1 MANGLSPYYLL
12 QSSFTAGEISPEVAN
27 RVDLDKYNSAVL
39 KARNCHIRPYGPI
52 YKRPGM
58 RFVAR
63 TKYSDKKSIIVPFN
77 GATSNE
83 DYLLEIGH
91 EYIRVHKD
99 GQYLGVEVATPF
111 TENDLEKLRFTQS
124 ADTLFIASGD
134 YPVKIL
140 VRYSDLS
147 WTFGD
152 FEITNMYFDE
162 SEALERYYGDTY
174 NTPGTYIFKAPA
186 SGEYSIEMSGAGG
199 SAIIRASKVFN
210 QYHYSFGAGGG
221 SAEVLQ
227 KIVTLTKDTEYTITV
242 GGHNSN
248 FTYED
253 EKANVEAPS
262 GNPSIAFG
270 FTARGGGG
278 GRHYYSVDNEGNIEQ
293 GYTTGT
299 SYGNGSTGATSTG
312 TSSASDSSKVATTA
326 KDGYIKIQYNG
337 NTKITPSG
345 VIGEITVTSNK
356 EIFNGKSG
364 AQIKTKHQKAS
375 QTVSVSAT
383 SSTGIS
389 ERLKVGEQWKIITHG
404 TWSGSIAIEKSYDGI
419 SWQEYRKYTSKE
431 DYNVSESGALTE
443 EMYLRINPGV
453 TGGTCNVD
461 LTAMPYVYEGILK
474 ITEVISGFEAKAHVL
489 EELGA
494 AEETDNFLWG
504 AWSSDFGYPKT
515 IAFFQDRLVFG
526 GSKVQPY
533 MLWLSRT
540 GDYGNFSV
548 EKASGTVTDDSA
560 VAVGLISR
568 KQFQI
573 KHLVASTDLI
583 ILTAGNEWII
593 SGGEVVTPSN
603 INAKMQT
610 TRGCSDVEPIGV
622 GGRLVF
628 VQGRGSTVRDM
639 GYSFETDSYGGNDL
653 TIFAKHI
660 VHGIQI
666 IDAAYKQE
674 PDSTLYMVRSDGTI
688 ACLAYIY
695 DQKVYAWSTIETE
708 GEIEAVSVIQEGD
721 EDSVYVVVKRIVNGA
736 VVRNIECFNNNDNTC
751 TDPDCYIMLD
761 CATKIT
767 STEDNPSS
775 TFNVPSLAG
784 LTINVLADDRWF
796 ENIIVDSN
804 GNFELPTKAV
814 NVIAGLPYTMEI
826 ELPNVEIKTG
836 DGTMQGRKKQISGC
850 TLRLSN
856 TLGGEIGNDREL
868 LDMIPY
874 DENSTTYKLSL
885 YSGDKEITL
894 PVGGFNKEGRV
905 VIRSNEPFPFNL
917 LMAVREVS
925 FGG

>member
-39 KARNCHIRPYGPI
+39 RAKNCNIKPYGPI
-52 YKRPGM
+52 YKRPGL
-58 RFVAR
+58 RYIAR
-63 TKYSDKKSIIVPFN
+63 TKYSDKKAILVPFN
-77 GATSNE
+77 GATANE

-91 EYIRVHKD
+91 EYIRVHKN
-99 GQYLGVEVATPF
+99 GAYLGVEVATPYI
-111 TENDLEKLRFTQS
+111 ENTLTNLRFTQS

-134 YPVKIL
+134 YPVKKL

-147 WTFGD
+147 WGFSD
-152 FEITNMYFDE
+152 FTISDQYYDISIIE
-162 SEALERYYGDTY
+162 SNED
-174 NTPGTYIFKAPA
+174 NT
-186 SGEYSIEMSGAGG
+186 
-199 SAIIRASKVFN
+199 
-210 QYHYSFGAGGG
+210 
-221 SAEVLQ
+221 
-227 KIVTLTKDTEYTITV
+227 
-242 GGHNSN
+242 
-248 FTYED
+248 
-253 EKANVEAPS
+253 
-262 GNPSIAFG
+262 
-270 FTARGGGG
+270 
-278 GRHYYSVDNEGNIEQ
+278 
-293 GYTTGT
+293 
-299 SYGNGSTGATSTG
+299 
-312 TSSASDSSKVATTA
+312 
-326 KDGYIKIQYNG
+326 
-337 NTKITPSG
+337 ITPSG
-345 VIGEITVTSNK
+345 TSGSITLTSRDDLFTADMVGTSILLKQEVPTQEVSTSN
-356 EIFNGKSG
+356 G
-364 AQIKTKHQKAS
+364 T
-375 QTVSVSAT
+375 TDSVYA
-383 SSTGIS
+383 G
-389 ERLKVGEQWKIITHG
+389 EGWKVITHG
-404 TWSGSIAIEKSYDGI
+404 TWTGTVTVQRSTDNSTWET
-419 SWQEYRKYTSKE
+419 YRQYTGKN
-431 DYNVSESGALTE
+431 DFNPSESGSVSE
-443 EMYLRINPGV
+443 GCYLRVVCSISS
-453 TGGTCNVD
+453 GTCEAS
-461 LTAMPYVYEGILK
+461 LSRLPYSQEGTAK
-474 ITEVISGFEAKAHVL
+474 ITGYTNAKSVTASVTKSF
-489 EELGA
+489 G
-494 AEETDNFLWG
+494 TTSPSKVYSFG
-504 AWSSDFGYPKT
+504 VWSPKFGYPKT
-515 IAFFQDRLVFG
+515 IAFFQDRLCFG
-526 GSKVQPY
+526 GSKAQPY
-533 MLWLSRT
+533 MLWMSRS

-548 EKASGTVTDDSA
+548 EKVSGTVTDDSA
-560 VAVGLISR
+560 VAAGLLSR

-573 KHLVASTDLI
+573 KHLLASTDLV

-593 SGGEVVTPSN
+593 SGSEVVTPSN

-610 TRGCSDVEPIGV
+610 TRGCSDVEPVTV
-622 GGRLVF
+622 GGRIVF

-639 GYSFETDSYGGNDL
+639 GYSFETDSYGGNEL
-653 TIFAKHI
+653 TLLAKHI
-660 VHGIQI
+660 IQGIQI
-666 IDAAYKQE
+666 TDFAYKQE

-721 EDSVYVVVKRIVNGA
+721 EDSVYVIVKRIVNGA

-767 STEDNPSS
+767 SAEDNPSS
-775 TFNVPSLAG
+775 AFNVPSLAG

-856 TLGGEIGNDREL
+856 TLGGEIGNDRDL

>member
-39 KARNCHIRPYGPI
+39 RAKNCNIKPYGPI
-52 YKRPGM
+52 YKRPGL
-58 RFVAR
+58 RYIAR
-63 TKYSDKKSIIVPFN
+63 TKYSDKKAILVPFN
-77 GATSNE
+77 GATANE

-91 EYIRVHKD
+91 EYIRVHKN
-99 GQYLGVEVATPF
+99 GAYLGVEVATPYI
-111 TENDLEKLRFTQS
+111 ENTLTNLRFTQS

-134 YPVKIL
+134 YPVKKL

-147 WTFGD
+147 WGFSD
-152 FEITNMYFDE
+152 FTISDQYYDISIIESDE
-162 SEALERYYGDTY
+162 D
-174 NTPGTYIFKAPA
+174 NT
-186 SGEYSIEMSGAGG
+186 
-199 SAIIRASKVFN
+199 
-210 QYHYSFGAGGG
+210 
-221 SAEVLQ
+221 
-227 KIVTLTKDTEYTITV
+227 
-242 GGHNSN
+242 
-248 FTYED
+248 
-253 EKANVEAPS
+253 
-262 GNPSIAFG
+262 
-270 FTARGGGG
+270 
-278 GRHYYSVDNEGNIEQ
+278 
-293 GYTTGT
+293 
-299 SYGNGSTGATSTG
+299 
-312 TSSASDSSKVATTA
+312 
-326 KDGYIKIQYNG
+326 
-337 NTKITPSG
+337 ITPSG
-345 VIGEITVTSNK
+345 TSGSVTLTSQDNLFTADMVGTNILLKQEVPTQEVSTSNGTTDSIYAG
-356 EIFNGKSG
+356 EGW
-364 AQIKTKHQKAS
+364 
-375 QTVSVSAT
+375 
-383 SSTGIS
+383 
-389 ERLKVGEQWKIITHG
+389 KVITHG
-404 TWSGSIAIEKSYDGI
+404 TWTGTVTVQRSYNN
-419 SWQEYRKYTSKE
+419 STWETYRKYTGKN
-431 DYNVSESGALTE
+431 DFNPSESGSVSE
-443 EMYLRINPGV
+443 GCYLRVVCSISS
-453 TGGTCNVD
+453 GTCEAS
-461 LTAMPYVYEGILK
+461 LSRLPYSQEGTAK
-474 ITEVISGFEAKAHVL
+474 ITGYTNAKSVTASVIKAFGTTSPTKVYSF
-489 EELGA
+489 GV
-494 AEETDNFLWG
+494 
-504 AWSSDFGYPKT
+504 WSPKFGYPKT
-515 IAFFQDRLVFG
+515 IAFFQDRLCFG
-526 GSKVQPY
+526 GSKAQPY
-533 MLWLSRT
+533 MLWMSRS

-560 VAVGLISR
+560 VAAPLLSR
-568 KQFQI
+568 KQFKI
-573 KHLVASTDLI
+573 KHLLASTDLV

-593 SGGEVVTPSN
+593 SGSEVVTPSN

-610 TRGCSDVEPIGV
+610 TRGCSDVEPIAV
-622 GGRLVF
+622 GGRIVF
-628 VQGRGSTVRDM
+628 IQGRGSTVRDM
-639 GYSFETDSYGGNDL
+639 GYSFETDSYGGNEL
-653 TIFAKHI
+653 TLLAKHI
-660 VHGIQI
+660 IQGVQI
-666 IDAAYKQE
+666 TDFAYKQE

-721 EDSVYVVVKRIVNGA
+721 EDSVYVIVKRIVNGA

-767 STEDNPSS
+767 NTEDNPLN
-775 TFNVPSLAG
+775 TFNVPPLAG

-905 VIRSNEPFPFNL
+905 IIRSNEPFPFNL

>member
-39 KARNCHIRPYGPI
+39 RAKNCNIKPYGPI
-52 YKRPGM
+52 YKRPGL
-58 RFVAR
+58 RYIAR
-63 TKYSDKKSIIVPFN
+63 TKYSDKKAILVPFN
-77 GATSNE
+77 GATANE

-91 EYIRVHKD
+91 EYIRVYKN
-99 GQYLGVEVATPF
+99 GEYLGVELTTPY
-111 TENDLEKLRFTQS
+111 TESDLTNLRFTQS

-134 YPVKIL
+134 YPVKKL

-147 WTFGD
+147 WGFSD
-152 FEITNMYFDE
+152 FTISDQYYDISIIESDE
-162 SEALERYYGDTY
+162 D
-174 NTPGTYIFKAPA
+174 NT
-186 SGEYSIEMSGAGG
+186 
-199 SAIIRASKVFN
+199 
-210 QYHYSFGAGGG
+210 
-221 SAEVLQ
+221 
-227 KIVTLTKDTEYTITV
+227 
-242 GGHNSN
+242 
-248 FTYED
+248 
-253 EKANVEAPS
+253 
-262 GNPSIAFG
+262 
-270 FTARGGGG
+270 
-278 GRHYYSVDNEGNIEQ
+278 
-293 GYTTGT
+293 
-299 SYGNGSTGATSTG
+299 
-312 TSSASDSSKVATTA
+312 
-326 KDGYIKIQYNG
+326 
-337 NTKITPSG
+337 ITPSG
-345 VIGEITVTSNK
+345 TSGNVTLTSRDDLFTANMVGTNILLKQEVPTQEVSTSNGTTDSIYAG
-356 EIFNGKSG
+356 EGW
-364 AQIKTKHQKAS
+364 
-375 QTVSVSAT
+375 
-383 SSTGIS
+383 
-389 ERLKVGEQWKIITHG
+389 KVITHG
-404 TWSGSIAIEKSYDGI
+404 TWSGTVTVQRSTDNSTWET
-419 SWQEYRKYTSKE
+419 YRQYTGKN
-431 DYNVSESGALTE
+431 DFNPSESGSVSE
-443 EMYLRINPGV
+443 GCYLRVVCSI
-453 TGGTCNVD
+453 TSGTCEAS
-461 LTAMPYVYEGILK
+461 LSRLPYSQEGTAQITGYTNENSVTASVIKAFGTTSPTKVYSFG
-474 ITEVISGFEAKAHVL
+474 V
-489 EELGA
+489 
-494 AEETDNFLWG
+494 
-504 AWSSDFGYPKT
+504 WSPKFGYPKT
-515 IAFFQDRLVFG
+515 IAFFQDRLCFG
-526 GSKVQPY
+526 GSKAQPY
-533 MLWLSRT
+533 MLWMSRS

-560 VAVGLISR
+560 VAAGLLSR

-573 KHLVASTDLI
+573 KHLLASTDLV

-593 SGGEVVTPSN
+593 SGSEVVTPSN

-610 TRGCSDVEPIGV
+610 TRGCSDVEPVTV
-622 GGRLVF
+622 GGRIVF

-639 GYSFETDSYGGNDL
+639 GYSFETDSYGGNEL
-653 TIFAKHI
+653 TLLAKHI
-660 VHGIQI
+660 IQGIQI
-666 IDAAYKQE
+666 TDFAYKQE

-767 STEDNPSS
+767 SAEDNPSS
-775 TFNVPSLAG
+775 AFNVPSLAG